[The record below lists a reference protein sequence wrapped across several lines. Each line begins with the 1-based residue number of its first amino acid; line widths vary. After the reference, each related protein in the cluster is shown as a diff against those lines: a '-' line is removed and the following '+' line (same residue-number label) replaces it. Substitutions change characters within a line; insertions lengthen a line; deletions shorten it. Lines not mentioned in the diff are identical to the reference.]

1 MLDLT
6 NFIENEM
13 TLVNDQLFSKG
24 AVGQYEDKPL
34 KPHKPKKIQSYAIKE
49 TRKETIRKQEKRNL
63 EVPNM

>member
-6 NFIENEM
+6 NFIEDEM
-13 TLVNDQLFSKG
+13 TLDNDQLFSKG
-24 AVGQYEDKPL
+24 PVGQYEDKPL

-63 EVPNM
+63 QVPNI